1 MVGIVSKSRVLSLRA
16 TLAALAPA
24 LLLTWSGAALSAS
37 GYSHDC
43 QRTMKDKYSV
53 ASIAELT
60 PSPVGH
66 VEIEPRLTNAEDV
79 SLPAPATGEH
89 HTPFLYL
96 SPRVASVLRDIF
108 GDAASVNP
116 ANDNS
121 PASTL
126 AEIEQNSEFEEN
138 SDHHGEQ
145 PDMQELPALPLFQ
158 RQMYRI
164 DI

>member
-1 MVGIVSKSRVLSLRA
+1 MVGIVPKSGVLSLRA
-16 TLAALAPA
+16 ALATLAAA
-24 LLLTWSGAALSAS
+24 LLSTWSGAALSAS
-37 GYSHDC
+37 WSSDDC
-43 QRTMKDKYSV
+43 QQTMNDNDSV

-60 PSPVGH
+60 PSRVDH
-66 VEIEPRLTNAEDV
+66 VAIEPRLTSADDV
-79 SLPAPATGEH
+79 SLATPATEEY

-108 GDAASVNP
+108 GDAAPVDP
-116 ANDNS
+116 ANDDS

>member
-1 MVGIVSKSRVLSLRA
+1 MVGIVPKSGVLSLRA
-16 TLAALAPA
+16 ALATLAAA
-24 LLLTWSGAALSAS
+24 LLSTWSGAALSAS
-37 GYSHDC
+37 WSSDDC
-43 QRTMKDKYSV
+43 QQTINDKDSV

-60 PSPVGH
+60 PSPVEH
-66 VEIEPRLTNAEDV
+66 VAIEPRLTDADDV
-79 SLPAPATGEH
+79 ALAAAATEEH

-108 GDAASVNP
+108 GDSAPIDA
-116 ANDNS
+116 ANDDS

-126 AEIEQNSEFEEN
+126 AEIEQSTEFEEDA
-138 SDHHGEQ
+138 DHLGEQ
-145 PDMQELPALPLFQ
+145 PDVQEVPALPLFQ